1 MKSKPTNKALA
12 MNSIILVTVLSILEG
27 VVGKLPMS
35 HSPMPDW
42 RYSDHHYTSAQY
54 AKILGESG
62 LGQDKEDKGLNLN
75 ALQIQYVD
83 YQPHCMP
90 GGIPVCA
97 TNGTDNFY
105 FENECHLEAH
115 NLKMLFQHGTELEP
129 TDLERC
135 TPPCQAMK
143 CTKISRPVCALPEIV
158 NSKPQT
164 FVNECEMKRFGC
176 ESKLVVR
183 ILHQGPCQVPT
194 ARPRKPKNQRRN
206 KPKRPAKSRKEEP
219 QKIYI
224 LLATTTPKSKPFRP
238 LNPARRITTRT
249 PRTPRIATS
258 TSTST
263 TTPSPMKFQQIAN
276 LKHPMVSVS
285 RAETAY
291 NIYNIPD
298 VGEDYEKITDS
309 TLSMFVPEVG
319 RVTAGYSS
327 TTTSTT
333 STTSTTTENP
343 IKLTTRVPSSTEEYE
358 TTEKSDQSTTVLPE
372 IASTAYESST
382 TQPMES
388 TTEK

>member
-1 MKSKPTNKALA
+1 MKSRQATKALA
-12 MNSIILVTVLSILEG
+12 MNCLILVTVLSILEG
-27 VVGKLPMS
+27 AWGKLPMS
-35 HSPMPDW
+35 QSAMPDW

-54 AKILGESG
+54 AKILGDSG
-62 LGQDKEDKGLNLN
+62 LGQDKEDNGLNLN

-135 TPPCQAMK
+135 TPPCHTIK
-143 CTKISRPVCALPEIV
+143 CTKVSRPVCALAEIV

-164 FVNECEMKRFGC
+164 FVNECEMKRYGC

-194 ARPRKPKNQRRN
+194 TRPRKPKNQRRH
-206 KPKRPAKSRKEEP
+206 KPQRPAKSRKEKP

-224 LLATTTPKSKPFRP
+224 LLATTTPKSKPFR
-238 LNPARRITTRT
+238 AHGTTRRTT
-249 PRTPRIATS
+249 PRTPRITTS
-258 TSTST
+258 TTTTST
-263 TTPSPMKFQQIAN
+263 TTPSPMKFQQIMN
-276 LKHPMVSVS
+276 QKHPMVSVS
-285 RAETAY
+285 RAESAY
-291 NIYNIPD
+291 NVYNIPD
-298 VGEDYEKITDS
+298 VGQDYEEITDS
-309 TLSMFVPEVG
+309 TLSMFLPEVG
-319 RVTAGYSS
+319 HVTAGYSSS

-343 IKLTTRVPSSTEEYE
+343 LRWTTTRVPSSTEEYS
-358 TTEKSDQSTTVLPE
+358 TTEKSTTDMPE
-372 IASTAYESST
+372 IESTIYESNT

-388 TTEK
+388 TTGK